1 MSTETASIATGLVT
15 AVSDTY
21 ILALKIHAAHWNV
34 TGPNFNGLHL
44 AFEAQYQ
51 ALIEGADILAERL
64 RALGKAAPFGAKALL
79 NEATIDEAIHATD
92 GQSLARTI
100 AKDHRAVAKFCKEL
114 SEAADEA
121 GDGAT
126 SDLLVA
132 RIEEHE
138 KFAWMLEATAA

>member
-1 MSTETASIATGLVT
+1 MSTATTSIASGLVT
-15 AVSDTY
+15 ATSDTY

-51 ALIEGADILAERL
+51 ALIEGADVLAERL
-64 RALGKAAPFGAKALL
+64 RALGKPAPFGAKAMLE
-79 NEATIDEAIHATD
+79 EATIDEAIHATD
-92 GQSLARTI
+92 GVTLARTI
-100 AKDHRAVAKFCKEL
+100 AKDHRAVAKFCNEL
-114 SEAADEA
+114 RNAADEA

-126 SDLLVA
+126 ADMLVA